1 MLWKIISKKLERA
14 GFQPALFASYGKQIQ
29 NIGQIGKGLLTLRGP
44 FDIMNYEFRQG
55 VFIYPMSNAQGR
67 YLRKTE
73 KKKLPI
79 PGWLFVVF
87 SIFYNELVLHL
98 WVADGLNVGRFLG
111 ILAFALG
118 LGSMLSLLISL
129 ITHPKAEKWVTGVFT
144 FLLAVIYLVEYFLFD
159 AYKTFMTLAAVANGA
174 GGVATGYLET
184 VLSLLANNWWRIVLM
199 LLPVILYLIFAGSKR
214 ANWKARTALGV
225 SAVVMYLLGYGAVW
239 GMTNDLPMLNPGC
252 AFDTAVRSFGLNV
265 ALGLDAAQQ
274 MGFSQQEMFVPL
286 ATLPQTTE
294 PVQTEPDTD
303 ALPDATEPDATQ
315 PPETEPPITGDN
327 VLDVDFAA
335 LAETE
340 ENKDFAAI
348 NSYLASVTPSK
359 KNEYTGMFK
368 GKNLILITAEALH
381 SSIITPEFTPTLY
394 RLATEGIHFKEY
406 YQPVWGGGTT
416 SGEFTNLMGL
426 YPADGVGCMNELL
439 EQDMFFSIGN
449 QLQDLGYFSR
459 AYHNNDFEYYNRDET
474 HVRLGYDEFIG
485 YGNGIE
491 EGVSKA
497 WPESDLEMMQFTVD
511 QYIDQQPF
519 SIYYM
524 TVSGHCTYSTRNNS
538 MSRKNY
544 DAVKDLNYSETVK
557 SYIACNLE
565 LEYGMAHLVARLE
578 EAGIADDTVIVLTTD
593 HYPYGLAPSDTWS
606 SSRDYLKE
614 LGASSSNNLTRDA
627 APLIIWS
634 GCLEDQDI
642 VVDEPVFSLD
652 ILPTISNLFGIDY
665 DSRILIGRD
674 VFAGTDPLVFWI
686 DNSWKTD
693 KGYYEA
699 PKGKFTPNEGVTVE
713 EGYVDYVKSLVKN
726 KIAYSRNTQWK
737 NYFDYIKPYLGE

>member
-1 MLWKIISKKLERA
+1 M
-14 GFQPALFASYGKQIQ
+14 
-29 NIGQIGKGLLTLRGP
+29 
-44 FDIMNYEFRQG
+44 
-55 VFIYPMSNAQGR
+55 
-67 YLRKTE
+67 
-73 KKKLPI
+73 
-79 PGWLFVVF
+79 
-87 SIFYNELVLHL
+87 
-98 WVADGLNVGRFLG
+98 
-111 ILAFALG
+111 
-118 LGSMLSLLISL
+118 
-129 ITHPKAEKWVTGVFT
+129 
-144 FLLAVIYLVEYFLFD
+144 
-159 AYKTFMTLAAVANGA
+159 
-174 GGVATGYLET
+174 
-184 VLSLLANNWWRIVLM
+184 
-199 LLPVILYLIFAGSKR
+199 
-214 ANWKARTALGV
+214 
-225 SAVVMYLLGYGAVW
+225 
-239 GMTNDLPMLNPGC
+239 
-252 AFDTAVRSFGLNV
+252 
-265 ALGLDAAQQ
+265 
-274 MGFSQQEMFVPL
+274 
-286 ATLPQTTE
+286 
-294 PVQTEPDTD
+294 
-303 ALPDATEPDATQ
+303 
-315 PPETEPPITGDN
+315 
-327 VLDVDFAA
+327 DFAA

-359 KNEYTGMFK
+359 KNEYTGMFE

-381 SSIITPEFTPTLY
+381 NSIITPELTPTLY

-426 YPADGVGCMNELL
+426 YPADGVGCMNEVL
-439 EQDMFFSIGN
+439 EQDMFFTIGN

-491 EGVSKA
+491 EGVSQL
-497 WPESDLEMMQFTVD
+497 WPESDLEMMQFTVE

-524 TVSGHCTYSTRNNS
+524 TVSGHCTYATRNNA

-544 DAVKDLNYSETVK
+544 DVVKDMNYSETVK

-578 EAGIADDTVIVLTTD
+578 EAGIAEDTVIVLTTD

-606 SSRDYLKE
+606 SSRDFLKE
-614 LGASSSNNLTRDA
+614 LGASSGNNLTRDS

-634 GCLEDQDI
+634 GCLEDKDI

-652 ILPTISNLFGIDY
+652 ILPTISNLFGIEY

-674 VFAGTDPLVFWI
+674 VFSGTDPLVFWI

-693 KGYYEA
+693 KGYYDA

-737 NYFDYIKPYLGE
+737 NYFEYIKPYLGE

>member
-1 MLWKIISKKLERA
+1 MSKTK
-14 GFQPALFASYGKQIQ
+14 GK
-29 NIGQIGKGLLTLRGP
+29 
-44 FDIMNYEFRQG
+44 
-55 VFIYPMSNAQGR
+55 

-73 KKKLPI
+73 KTNKKLPI

-87 SIFYNELVLHL
+87 AIFYNELVLHL
-98 WVADGLNVGRFLG
+98 WVADSLHVGRFLA
-111 ILAFALG
+111 ILAFAVG
-118 LGSMLSLLISL
+118 LGSVLSLLISL
-129 ITHPKAEKWVTGVFT
+129 ITGPKAQKWVTGILT
-144 FLLAVIYLVEYFLFD
+144 LILAVIYLVEYFLFD

-199 LLPVILYLIFAGSKR
+199 LLPVILYLIFAGSRK

-225 SAVVMYLLGYGAVW
+225 SAVAMYLLGSGAVW
-239 GMTNDLPMLNPGC
+239 GLTNDLSMLNPGC

-286 ATLPQTTE
+286 GTLPQTTE
-294 PVQTEPDTD
+294 PVQSEPDAED
-303 ALPDATEPDATQ
+303 VVPDATELDATQ

-359 KNEYTGMFK
+359 KNEYTGMFE

-381 SSIITPEFTPTLY
+381 SSIITPELTPTLY

-426 YPADGVGCMNELL
+426 YPADGVGCMNEVL
-439 EQDMFFSIGN
+439 EQDMFFTIGN

-491 EGVSKA
+491 EGVSQL
-497 WPESDLEMMQFTVD
+497 WPESDLEMMQFTVE

-524 TVSGHCTYSTRNNS
+524 TVSGHCTYATRNNA

-544 DAVKDLNYSETVK
+544 DVVKDMNYSETVK

-578 EAGIADDTVIVLTTD
+578 EAGIAEDTVIVLTTD

-606 SSRDYLKE
+606 SSRDFLKE
-614 LGASSSNNLTRDA
+614 LGASSGNNLTRDS

-634 GCLEDQDI
+634 GCLEDKDI

-652 ILPTISNLFGIDY
+652 ILPTISNLFGIEY

-674 VFAGTDPLVFWI
+674 VFSGTDPLVFWI

-693 KGYYEA
+693 KGYYDA

-737 NYFDYIKPYLGE
+737 NYFEYIKPYLGE